1 MSKII
6 DMINNLKDNVIE
18 LEDRLKLSTNE
29 DIYGFKQVICDIMG
43 LHPDHNDCDCEG
55 IIEQLKNREE
65 VYEKYYDDFNIK
77 EKHEELET
85 KLEASLEE
93 IEALRSWGKQIFFE
107 IRNSVLKHLLIEKGL
122 LKIGEDEIVLMN
134 VDNN

>member
-6 DMINNLKDNVIE
+6 EMINNLKENVEE

-29 DIYGFKQVICDIMG
+29 DIFGFKQVICDIMG
-43 LHPDHNDCDCEG
+43 LHPDHNDCDCDD

-77 EKHEELET
+77 EQHEELET
-85 KLEASLEE
+85 KLEASLKE
-93 IEALRSWGKQIFFE
+93 IEALKSWGEQMVYDISSSIE
-107 IRNSVLKHLLIEKGL
+107 IDLLIEKGL
-122 LKIGEDEIVLMN
+122 LKTEKDETVLMN
-134 VDNN
+134 VDYN